1 MVLNSADRTSLA
13 QGILSSLQAAV
24 QGSTA
29 ELKGSLAE
37 GSADIYSDIDIVW
50 EIPDRYFQEATGQ
63 LLHTLVEV
71 QPVES
76 LRSSPEFQN
85 SQKRRLYFVQFEGV
99 PLFWRADIEI
109 FAESIGRDPEF
120 DLENVSARGDEWS
133 RTHSA
138 LMNAVAAIKALL
150 RSNREMAGQILDR
163 GFERVGCEVPGE
175 FAPEHIL
182 RLIRKVAEIDP
193 QQADLASKIERLYFE
208 EFDRPSL
215 EPKGTER

>member
-1 MVLNSADRTSLA
+1 MGLNSADRTSLA

-24 QGSTA
+24 PGSTA
-29 ELKGSLAE
+29 ELKGSLAD

-63 LLHTLVEV
+63 LLHTLVQV

-85 SQKRRLYFVQFEGV
+85 SQKRRLYFVQFERV
-99 PLFWRADIEI
+99 PLFWRADIEV

-133 RTHSA
+133 PHPQCIDERG
-138 LMNAVAAIKALL
+138 
-150 RSNREMAGQILDR
+150 RSDQGPTQ
-163 GFERVGCEVPGE
+163 
-175 FAPEHIL
+175 
-182 RLIRKVAEIDP
+182 K
-193 QQADLASKIERLYFE
+193 QQRDG
-208 EFDRPSL
+208 RPDS
-215 EPKGTER
+215 

>member
-1 MVLNSADRTSLA
+1 MGLNSADRTSLA

-24 QGSTA
+24 PGSTA
-29 ELKGSLAE
+29 ELKGSLAD

-63 LLHTLVEV
+63 LLHTLVQV

-85 SQKRRLYFVQFEGV
+85 SQKRRLYFVQFERV
-99 PLFWRADIEI
+99 PLFWRADIEV

-163 GFERVGCEVPGE
+163 GFERVGCEVPGK
-175 FAPEHIL
+175 FALEHIL

-193 QQADLASKIERLYFE
+193 QQANLASKIERLYFE
-208 EFDRPSL
+208 EFDRLSL